1 VATSVQHC
9 AVDRP
14 SAPALHQ
21 EFHTERGNLLAKGRP
36 ACDAG
41 EPISGR
47 KGGKRLTVDHTAQH
61 YAAIVESSDDAIL
74 SKDLNGVIMSWNRG
88 AQRLFGYVAEEAVG
102 KPVLMLIPLDRQ
114 DEEPVILARI
124 RQGERIEHYETIR
137 QRKDG
142 SLVDISLTVSPI
154 KNEKGEIIGASKI
167 ARDITEL
174 KRARERQA
182 LLLREMDHRVKN
194 LFALAISVL
203 NLSGRS
209 AGSVPEVV
217 RSAGD
222 RLSALARAH
231 SLTLSHGPK
240 DVPQGAKPATLH
252 SLIGAITAPHDARL
266 DTDESRFSVIGCDME
281 ISGPVISSLAL
292 LLQEF
297 ATNSTKYGALSAT
310 AGRVQIHC
318 ANHGETLVVTWTE
331 RGGPEVVPPTGNNGF
346 GDLLVR
352 TTIAGLGGEISR
364 DWKPEGLVIRVSMP
378 RERLVA

>member
-1 VATSVQHC
+1 VSQTVEG
-9 AVDRP
+9 
-14 SAPALHQ
+14 APG
-21 EFHTERGNLLAKGRP
+21 FGRGG
-36 ACDAG
+36 G
-41 EPISGR
+41 E
-47 KGGKRLTVDHTAQH
+47 RLTEHHAAQH

-88 AQRLFGYVAEEAVG
+88 AQRLFGYTAEEAVG
-102 KPVLMLIPLDRQ
+102 RPVTILIPADRPN
-114 DEEPVILARI
+114 EEPMILERI
-124 RQGERIEHYETIR
+124 RRGDRIDHYETIR
-137 QRKDG
+137 RRKDG
-142 SLVDISLTVSPI
+142 SFVDISLTVSPI
-154 KNEKGEIIGASKI
+154 RNQQGEIVGASKI

-174 KRARERQA
+174 NRARQRQE

-209 AGSVPEVV
+209 AASVPEVI

-231 SLTLSHGPK
+231 ALTLSHGPK
-240 DVPQGAKPATLH
+240 DVPQAAKPATLH
-252 SLIGAITAPHDARL
+252 TLIGAITAPHDARF
-266 DTDESRFSVIGCDME
+266 DSDGSRFSVIGCDME
-281 ISGPVISSLAL
+281 ISGAVISSLAL

-352 TTIAGLGGEISR
+352 TTIAGLGGDISR

-378 RERLVA
+378 RDRLVA